1 MVVRAAHSISM
12 LLSIGAVLGGC
23 ASVPT
28 GRVGVEWTPLRGT
41 EAKTLGEG
49 LHVVSPLARVYR
61 VDLREQEGE
70 DSLDVLANNGLD
82 IKLTSSILYQPI
94 GSEVYQLITQTGGD
108 YYKVLI
114 APYVRSS
121 ARKIVGRYSPEEI
134 YSSKREQIEREIRE
148 EVVQKLAGKHVEVD
162 AILIREVHLPEAVQ
176 AAIQTKLEEEQKALE
191 MQFVLDR
198 TKQEAVRKHIEAGGI
213 ADYQSIISKTLNDQ
227 VIEWKGIEATEKL
240 ADSPNAKVVIVGSG
254 KNGLPVILNTAGATS
269 SPPVASSG
277 LSAPMRPGAA
287 AP

>member
-1 MVVRAAHSISM
+1 MSVYAAHSIS
-12 LLSIGAVLGGC
+12 LLFIATVLGGC

-41 EAKTLGEG
+41 ETTPLTEG
-49 LHVVSPLARVYR
+49 LHVVSPFARVYR
-61 VDLREQEGE
+61 IDLREQEGE

-82 IKLTSSILYQPI
+82 IKLRTSILYQPVATQ
-94 GSEVYQLITQTGGD
+94 VYQLITQTGAD
-108 YYKVLI
+108 YYSVLI

-121 ARKIVGRYSPEEI
+121 ARRVVGRYSPEEI
-134 YSSKREQIEREIRE
+134 YSSKREQIEREIRD
-148 EVVQKLAGKHVEVD
+148 EVVQKLAGKHVDVD

-191 MQFVLDR
+191 MQFVLAR

-227 VIEWKGIEATEKL
+227 VIEWKGIDATEKL
-240 ADSPNAKVVIVGSG
+240 AESPNAKVIIVGSG
-254 KNGLPVILNTAGATS
+254 KNGLPVILNTAGAVA
-269 SPPVASSG
+269 PPQSASAR
-277 LSAPMRPGAA
+277 SAEGRPSVEG
-287 AP
+287 P